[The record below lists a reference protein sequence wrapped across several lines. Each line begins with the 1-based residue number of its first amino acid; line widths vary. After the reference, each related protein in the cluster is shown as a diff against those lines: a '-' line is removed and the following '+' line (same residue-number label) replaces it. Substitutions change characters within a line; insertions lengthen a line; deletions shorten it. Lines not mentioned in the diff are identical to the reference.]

1 MPGSSLPESGEELR
15 VGFGARREEEKVG
28 MRVGIR
34 GEFMYQRTSSS
45 QARSTTVRSKS

>member
-15 VGFGARREEEKVG
+15 VGFGARREEEKVA

-34 GEFMYQRTSSS
+34 GEFMYQRSSS
-45 QARSTTVRSKS
+45 RQARSRQIRHK